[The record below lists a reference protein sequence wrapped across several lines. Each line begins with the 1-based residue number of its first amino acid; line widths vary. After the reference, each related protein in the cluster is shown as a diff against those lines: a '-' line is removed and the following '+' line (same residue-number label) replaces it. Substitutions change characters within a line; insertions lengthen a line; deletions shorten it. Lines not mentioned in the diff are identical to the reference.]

1 MEGYM
6 NTFSDFVEEIDKLS
20 LDEQESFVDI
30 LQKRIAEEKRK
41 RFVEE
46 ALESKEEFEKGSY
59 SEGSSADLFKA
70 LNI

>member
-1 MEGYM
+1 M

-20 LDEQESFVDI
+20 LDEQESFVAV

-46 ALESKEEFEKGSY
+46 ALESKEEFEKGVY
-59 SEGSSADLFKA
+59 SKGSSADLFKA
-70 LNI
+70 LNL